1 MKKNEMKENDKI
13 LVLFPGRNYSTDAP
27 LLYYAKKIYEK
38 NGYEILPLVYENPP
52 KDSPLSIPER
62 IAFTKEN
69 VMKILEQTDW
79 SSYQDIVFV
88 SKSMGTVLAG
98 EAAEKL
104 SIPARHIYLTPLK
117 QTLAYMTEG
126 ANCVTF
132 AGTNDSHLGARELS
146 LHCKKNHIPCRQYK
160 GVGHSLEAADS
171 RKTLQILS
179 DIMHFY
185 ERSAGFGGQPRL
197 GR

>member
-1 MKKNEMKENDKI
+1 MKKNEVKKTEKI

-27 LLYYAKKIYEK
+27 LLYYAKKIYAR
-38 NGYEILPLVYENPP
+38 NGYEILPLSYEHPP

-62 IAFTKEN
+62 IAFTQEN
-69 VMKILEQTDW
+69 VMGILKRKDW
-79 SSYQDIVFV
+79 SSYQDIVFL

-98 EAAEKL
+98 EAAGKF
-104 SIPARHIYLTPLK
+104 SIPVRHIYLTPLR
-117 QTLAYMTEG
+117 QTLAYMTEN
-126 ANCVTF
+126 ADCAAF
-132 AGTNDSHLGARELS
+132 AGTSDTHLDAGELF

-179 DIMHFY
+179 DILRFY
-185 ERSAGFGGQPRL
+185 EKSAGSV
-197 GR
+197 

>member
-1 MKKNEMKENDKI
+1 MQKNEMKNFGKI

-27 LLYYAKKIYEK
+27 LLYYAKKIYAR
-38 NGYEILPLVYENPP
+38 NGYEVLPLSYKNPP

-69 VMKILEQTDW
+69 VMRVLEQVDW
-79 SSYQDIVFV
+79 PSYQDIVFL

-104 SIPARHIYLTPLK
+104 SIPARHIFLTPLK

-126 ANCVTF
+126 ADCAAF
-132 AGTNDSHLGARELS
+132 AGTNDAHLNADELS
-146 LHCKKNHIPCRQYK
+146 RHCKRNHIPCRQYR
-160 GVGHSLEAADS
+160 GVGHSLEAAADHK
-171 RKTLQILS
+171 KTLQILS

-185 ERSAGFGGQPRL
+185 EKNAGK
-197 GR
+197 